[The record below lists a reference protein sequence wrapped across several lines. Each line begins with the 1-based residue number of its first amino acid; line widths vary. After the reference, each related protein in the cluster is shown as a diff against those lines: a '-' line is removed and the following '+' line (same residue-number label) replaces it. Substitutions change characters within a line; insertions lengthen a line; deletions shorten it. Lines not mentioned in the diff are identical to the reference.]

1 MSAQYED
8 WADWAGDHPEQAEA
22 DLRRDR
28 EAADRKAEAAI
39 AARLKLV
46 PATGPKCDTLGH
58 EYSFGIC
65 LDCEKVDPAF
75 EPTDDMIERDYLNRT
90 FAA

>member
-1 MSAQYED
+1 MTAQYED

-28 EAADRKAEAAI
+28 ERADRKAEAEI
-39 AARLKLV
+39 AARLKLI
-46 PATGPKCDTLGH
+46 PSAPSSCDTLGH
-58 EYSFGIC
+58 EYDFGIC
-65 LDCEKVDPAF
+65 LDCEGVDPNF
-75 EPTDDMIERDYLNRT
+75 EPTDEQITNEYLNRT